1 MKIVKYQLTT
11 NKQLPMK
18 KLILFLSLAVF
29 SFNYAQQVPDATV
42 LDMKGNKVDFKKLVQ
57 SEKPVIVSFWATW
70 CVPCINEL
78 DAISEVYPDWQDE
91 TGVKLIAISR
101 DDDRTARR
109 IKPLVNGKAWD
120 YEIYR
125 DFNDDL
131 KRALNIASIPYMIII
146 KNGKIVSTRSGYT
159 PGSEEEIYDVIKP

>member
-1 MKIVKYQLTT
+1 MKRIIVLFS
-11 NKQLPMK
+11 
-18 KLILFLSLAVF
+18 LIITLSLTAQNVPEAV
-29 SFNYAQQVPDATV
+29 VT
-42 LDMKGNKVDFKKLVQ
+42 DMNGNKVNFKELV
-57 SEKPVIVSFWATW
+57 SSDKPVIVSFWATW

-78 DAISEVYPDWQDE
+78 DAISEVYPDWQEE

-120 YEIYR
+120 YEVYR
-125 DFNDDL
+125 DVNDDL

-146 KNGKIVSTRSGYT
+146 KNGKIVATRSGYT
-159 PGSEEEIYDVIKP
+159 PGSEDEIYEIITK

>member
-1 MKIVKYQLTT
+1 
-11 NKQLPMK
+11 MK
-18 KLILFLSLAVF
+18 KIILFFSLLISLSLT
-29 SFNYAQQVPDATV
+29 AQNIPDAVVT
-42 LDMKGNKVDFKKLVQ
+42 DMNGNKVDFKKLVTTG
-57 SEKPVIVSFWATW
+57 KPVIVSFWATW

-78 DAISEVYPDWQDE
+78 DAISEVYPDWQEE

-120 YEIYR
+120 YEVYR
-125 DFNDDL
+125 DVNDDL

-146 KNGKIVSTRSGYT
+146 KDGKIVATRSGYT
-159 PGSEEEIYDVIKP
+159 PGSEDEIYEIISK

>member
-1 MKIVKYQLTT
+1 
-11 NKQLPMK
+11 MK
-18 KLILFLSLAVF
+18 KLFIISLIFLGFYQTF
-29 SFNYAQQVPDATV
+29 SQEIPSATIT
-42 LDMKGNKVDFKKLVQ
+42 DINGKKVDFQDIIK
-57 SEKPVIVSFWATW
+57 SDKPVIVSFWATW

-91 TGVKLIAISR
+91 TGVRLIAISV

-125 DFNDDL
+125 DYNNEL
-131 KRALNIASIPYMIII
+131 RRAFNIASVPYMVII
-146 KNGKIVSTRSGYT
+146 KNGKIVYTHSGYSA
-159 PGSEEEIYDVIKP
+159 GGEDDVYEIISK